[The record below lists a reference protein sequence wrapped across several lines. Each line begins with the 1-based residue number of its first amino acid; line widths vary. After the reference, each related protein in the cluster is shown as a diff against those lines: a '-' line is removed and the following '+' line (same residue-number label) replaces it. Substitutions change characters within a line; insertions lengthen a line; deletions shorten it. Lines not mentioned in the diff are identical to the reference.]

1 MGCSQLGDTGAPTSP
16 RRQAASPA
24 TSLPFSSR
32 SQERVAGS
40 SATTTTRRATVGN
53 SAQRCLHRR
62 GRAWADAAQ
71 IHRRRDR
78 LRWPCDRIRCSH
90 GRIQRLN
97 SGGSAQGGQ
106 RCRAGGCSVGSGPRS
121 RAYCACRLLLRAARG
136 VTTTFL
142 PYGHV
147 KHCHNT
153 NFVEIDKCNCDLF
166 QFWSQ
171 YVTQNATNNV

>member
-1 MGCSQLGDTGAPTSP
+1 MCYVLLAVRLHLIEGDIARNINGINFALRTLMFPLISISVQINLSILNSLGRNGWSGASFILKWIVPGSLHGAPTP
-16 RRQAASPA
+16 I
-24 TSLPFSSR
+24 F
-32 SQERVAGS
+32 
-40 SATTTTRRATVGN
+40 
-53 SAQRCLHRR
+53 
-62 GRAWADAAQ
+62 
-71 IHRRRDR
+71 I
-78 LRWPCDRIRCSH
+78 
-90 GRIQRLN
+90 
-97 SGGSAQGGQ
+97 
-106 RCRAGGCSVGSGPRS
+106 SGPRS